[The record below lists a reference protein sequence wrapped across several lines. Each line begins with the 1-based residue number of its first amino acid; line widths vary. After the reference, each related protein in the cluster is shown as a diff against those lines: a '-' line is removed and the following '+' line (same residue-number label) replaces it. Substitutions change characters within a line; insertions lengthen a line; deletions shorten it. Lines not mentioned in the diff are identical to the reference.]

1 MEFKHT
7 KGKWTCR
14 QDYDKKYNQPVIE
27 IDARG
32 SDNLCTVW
40 NGQSEEMSSETKAD
54 ALLIS
59 KAPEMLEFIESISKS
74 ENTPAAYRKIA
85 QDLIKSAT
93 EL

>member
-1 MEFKHT
+1 MEFKGT

-40 NGQSEEMSSETKAD
+40 NGQSQEMLSETKAD

-59 KAPEMLEFIESISKS
+59 KAPEMLEMLNKLYSQDLLKDYEQ
-74 ENTPAAYRKIA
+74 EVL
-85 QDLIKSAT
+85 DLIKSAT